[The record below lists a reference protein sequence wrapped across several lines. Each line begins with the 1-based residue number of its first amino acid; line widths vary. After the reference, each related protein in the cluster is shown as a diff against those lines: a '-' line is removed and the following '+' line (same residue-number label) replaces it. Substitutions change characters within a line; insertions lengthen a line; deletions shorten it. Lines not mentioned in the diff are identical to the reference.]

1 MYVSSML
8 GDNLVQWGSRVADE
22 EGITF
27 DEWFTRKSEAEFATG
42 KMPLPD
48 EVAGTALFLA
58 SDLSCAVTG
67 QIISVN
73 NGQWV
78 EGNQ

>member
-1 MYVSSML
+1 MV
-8 GDNLVQWGSRVADE
+8 GDNVVEWGSGVAE
-22 EGITF
+22 AEGITF
-27 DEWFTRKSEAEFATG
+27 DEWFQRKCEAEFATG

-48 EVAGTALFLA
+48 EVAGVVLFLA
-58 SDLSCAVTG
+58 SDMSCSVTG
-67 QIISVN
+67 QMMSSN